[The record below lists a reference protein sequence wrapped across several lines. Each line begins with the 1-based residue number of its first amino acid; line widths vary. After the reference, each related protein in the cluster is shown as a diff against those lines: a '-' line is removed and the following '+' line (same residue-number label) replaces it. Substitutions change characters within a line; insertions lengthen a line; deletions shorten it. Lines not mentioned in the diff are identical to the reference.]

1 MVEEAQG
8 TGTAETVVTRTEAIK
23 RTTAPATTDGSRWQ
37 VELSAIPTREWL
49 AFFKVSGKA
58 AGAASP
64 QVLVFDR
71 ASASFKS
78 DENNVEHWIES
89 IDKWIAW
96 TNTRYLASLDE
107 ASRARS
113 SRLDE
118 EAKQRERIQQLN
130 DRFKNL

>member
-1 MVEEAQG
+1 
-8 TGTAETVVTRTEAIK
+8 VTRTDAIK
-23 RTTAPATTDGSRWQ
+23 RTTAPATTNGSRWQ
-37 VELSAIPTREWL
+37 VELSAVPAREWL
-49 AFFKVSGKA
+49 AFFRVSGKA

-64 QVLVFDR
+64 QVVVFDR

-107 ASRARS
+107 ASRERS
-113 SRLDE
+113 SRLDA

>member
-8 TGTAETVVTRTEAIK
+8 TGTAETAVTHMDAIK
-23 RTTAPATTDGSRWQ
+23 RTTAPATTNGSRWQ
-37 VELSAIPTREWL
+37 VELSAVPAREWL

-64 QVLVFDR
+64 QVVVFDR
-71 ASASFKS
+71 ASATFKS

-96 TNTRYLASLDE
+96 TNTKYLLSLDE
-107 ASRARS
+107 ANRERS
-113 SRLDE
+113 SRLDA